1 MLPSKGRRNINI
13 DGVEWHYIINPRY
26 SSCGIIAN
34 NPENGEKIIWSCSY
48 DNIEITPS
56 LVVDIIRTK
65 GNPEGFNR
73 IKPKK
78 YITTTLPYA
87 NSVPHIGHAFEFII
101 GDALARYFR
110 GKLGDAN
117 VHFNI
122 GLDEHGKKIHE
133 AALLSGKPTQEYLNG
148 LHGDWKNFCSLFGIQ
163 YNSFYRTSHSH
174 HYTSVSKFWLDCQK
188 KGLIYKKTYQG
199 NYCVGCESFKL
210 EKDLIPQGFNQTGRC
225 PDHPNLRVQEVAEE
239 NYFFALTK
247 FRKELLEWFEKDCV
261 LRPQLK
267 RDELHNVIDDIQDIS
282 ISRKKESVPWGIP
295 VPNDHTQV
303 IYVWFEALLN
313 YIFII
318 GYYNEDKKEFNAYW
332 DESVQLFGPDNL
344 KFQGAIFQGLL
355 SAAGVKHTNTL
366 LCHGTI
372 LDKEGKKM
380 SKTVGNV
387 IDPIDQLKKYGVDAV
402 RYYALAGLQVY
413 GNSVWDETQLVNLHN
428 AHLADNYGNLLTRV
442 VHLINLKEAEI
453 EDFSYTWSDDSNI
466 NKELFEGK
474 INVIKQLWDNYDI
487 TAALHAAN
495 EAIRSA
501 NQYITER
508 QPWAKGSDV
517 KEIAVT
523 LATLYWVLEEITLL
537 YLPVIPNKGRQA
549 LNSLHSLRKEIVFPK
564 IELVKPETISI

>member
-1 MLPSKGRRNINI
+1 MIPSKGRRHIII
-13 DGVEWHYIINPRY
+13 DGVEWHYVVNPGY
-26 SSCGIIAN
+26 GTSGILAH
-34 NPENGEKIIWSCSY
+34 NPKTGEKINWHYSY
-48 DNIEITPS
+48 CTIEITPS
-56 LVVDIIRTK
+56 LVADVIRTK
-65 GNPEGFNR
+65 GKPEGFDR

-101 GDALARYFR
+101 GDALTRYFR

-210 EKDLIPQGFNQTGRC
+210 EKDLENGKC
-225 PDHPNLRVQEVAEE
+225 PDHSNLEIQQVEEE

-247 FRKELLEWFEKDCV
+247 FRKELLQWFEKDCV

-332 DESVQLFGPDNL
+332 NESVQLFGPDNL

-355 SAAGVKHTNTL
+355 SAAEVKHTNTL

-453 EDFSYTWSDDSNI
+453 EDFEFEWSDNSKV

-495 EAIRSA
+495 EVVRSA

-508 QPWAKGSDV
+508 QPWAKDSDV
-517 KEIAVT
+517 KEVAIT
-523 LATLYWVLEEITLL
+523 LATLYWVLEQITLL
-537 YLPVIPNKGRQA
+537 YLPVIPNKAQQA
-549 LNSLHSLRKEIVFPK
+549 LNSLYSLRKEIVFPK

>member
-1 MLPSKGRRNINI
+1 MLPSKGRRKIVI
-13 DGVEWHYIINPRY
+13 DGVEWHYSISRGGYITAQNP
-26 SSCGIIAN
+26 SS
-34 NPENGEKIIWSCSY
+34 GEMIKWGRDYDMKIP
-48 DNIEITPS
+48 PS
-56 LVVDIIRTK
+56 FVEEIIRTK
-65 GNPEGFNR
+65 GNPDGFDR
-73 IKPKK
+73 VPPKK

-101 GDALARYFR
+101 GDALTRYFR

-133 AALLSGKPTQEYLNG
+133 AALLSGKPVQEYLNELVG
-148 LHGDWKNFCSLFGIQ
+148 EWKNFCSLFGIQ

-174 HYTSVSKFWLDCQK
+174 HYMNVSKFWLDCEN

-210 EKDLIPQGFNQTGRC
+210 EKDLENGKC
-225 PDHPNLRVQEVAEE
+225 PDHSTLEIQQVSEE

-247 FRKELLEWFEKDCV
+247 FRKELLQWFEKDCV
-261 LRPQLK
+261 LRPQSK

-318 GYYNEDKKEFNAYW
+318 GYYSEDKKEFNAYW
-332 DESVQLFGPDNL
+332 NESVQLFGPDNL

-355 SAAGVKHTNTL
+355 SAAGIKHTNTL

-442 VHLINLKEAEI
+442 VHLINLKESENH
-453 EDFSYTWSDDSNI
+453 DFTYEWAHDASI
-466 NKELFEGK
+466 NKELFESRFD
-474 INVIKQLWDNYDI
+474 VVKQLMDNYDV
-487 TAALHAAN
+487 TSALHALN
-495 EAIRSA
+495 DILKSA
-501 NQYITER
+501 NQYITSR
-508 QPWAKGSDV
+508 QPWAKDATEV
-517 KEIAVT
+517 AIT
-523 LATLYWVLEEITLL
+523 LATLYWVLEEATLL
-537 YLPVIPNKGRQA
+537 YLPIIPDKARKAQ
-549 LNSLHSLRKEIVFPK
+549 NSLYNLRKEIVFPK